1 MIPYDP
7 HRQVIDPRQLVRE
20 HGRDA
25 LAELVARESGY
36 IFQLRPLKDLCQS
49 LKSGMPLLAEGERGG
64 GKTEMVD
71 ALAYSCNRPYFEL
84 QGMDDLRLKD
94 ILFEW
99 DELGQNNFVVQA
111 VTSNELSLEEARRQQ
126 WRKEFLNL
134 GEILKA
140 YDYLAITDVV
150 PIVKL
155 DEFEKLPQ
163 ACQAFFY
170 QLFTDG
176 HASVP
181 RLSEN
186 NGHIGVGKTHD
197 KPIVILTSYNQHI
210 IHLPHRSNCVYTKV
224 RLTSD
229 LEEARILHSRVP
241 LAPATLLTQVVK
253 VVRYIRVMMPTVRDK
268 PGLRESIAFL
278 QALVTAEIEDITAEV
293 IDDHLGFIARGADD
307 LTNLEF
313 GLPRLARAAHTPD
326 SVTEQMIQQVL
337 VETEVSLREAARSQE
352 NAETSGQSSL

>member
-1 MIPYDP
+1 MIPSDP
-7 HRQVIDPRQLVRE
+7 HREVTDPRRLVRE

-25 LAELVARESGY
+25 LAELVARASGY

-84 QGMDDLRLKD
+84 QGMDDLRLRD

-99 DELGQNNFVVQA
+99 DEQGQNKFVVQA
-111 VTSNELSLEEARRQQ
+111 VETGTLRLEDARPQQ

-140 YDYLAITDVV
+140 YDYLATTGIV

-155 DEFEKLPQ
+155 DEFEKLPTV
-163 ACQAFFY
+163 CQAFFY

-176 HASVP
+176 HASIP
-181 RLSEN
+181 RLTEN
-186 NGHIGVGKTHD
+186 SGHIGVGKTQE
-197 KPIVILTSYNQHI
+197 KPIVILTSNNQHVV
-210 IHLPHRSNCVYTKV
+210 HAPLRSRCIYTKV
-224 RLTSD
+224 RLPTD
-229 LEEARILHSRVP
+229 LEEVRILFSRVP
-241 LAPATLLTQVVK
+241 SASAYLLMQVVK

-268 PGLRESIAFL
+268 PGLRESISLLRTL
-278 QALVTAEIEDITAEV
+278 QQENIDALSSEV
-293 IDDHLGFIARGADD
+293 IDDHLGFIARNADD
-307 LTNLEF
+307 LANLEL
-313 GLPRLARAAHTPD
+313 GLHRLEQAARTPD
-326 SVTEQMIQQVL
+326 SVIERM
-337 VETEVSLREAARSQE
+337 VEEVCEERVFLLREAA
-352 NAETSGQSSL
+352 

>member
-1 MIPYDP
+1 MISSDP
-7 HRQVIDPRQLVRE
+7 NREVIDPRRLVRH
-20 HGRDA
+20 HGREA

-36 IFQLRPLKDLCQS
+36 IFQSRPLKDLCQS
-49 LKSGMPLLAEGERGG
+49 LRSGMPLLAEGERGG

-84 QGMDDLRLKD
+84 QGMDGLKLKD

-99 DELGQNNFVVQA
+99 DEHGQNNFVVQA
-111 VTSNELSLEEARRQQ
+111 VSASELTLEAARSEQ
-126 WRKEFLNL
+126 WRREFLNL

-140 YDYLAITDVV
+140 YDHLATTGIV

-176 HASVP
+176 HASIP
-181 RLSEN
+181 RLAEN
-186 NGHIGVGKTHD
+186 NGHIGVGKD
-197 KPIVILTSYNQHI
+197 EEKPIVILTSNNQHVV
-210 IHLPHRSNCVYTKV
+210 HPPLRSRCVYTKV
-224 RLTSD
+224 RLPNN

-241 LAPATLLTQVVK
+241 EADSNLLIQIVK
-253 VVRYIRVMMPTVRDK
+253 MVRYIRIMMPTVRDK

-278 QALVTAEIEDITAEV
+278 RALVAENINSLSAEV
-293 IDDHLGFIARGADD
+293 IDDHLGFLARNSDD
-307 LTNLEF
+307 LANLEL
-313 GLPRLARAAHTPD
+313 GLSRLEKAAQAFD
-326 SVTEQMIQQVL
+326 SIVYETIQQVFSENT
-337 VETEVSLREAARSQE
+337 VQLREAA
-352 NAETSGQSSL
+352 

>member
-1 MIPYDP
+1 MIPSDP
-7 HRQVIDPRQLVRE
+7 HREVVDPRRLVRE
-20 HGRDA
+20 HGRDV

-71 ALAYSCNRPYFEL
+71 ALAYSCNRPCFEL
-84 QGMDDLRLKD
+84 QGMDDLKLKD

-99 DELGQNNFVVQA
+99 DEAGQNNFVVQA
-111 VTSNELSLEEARRQQ
+111 VTSNELTMDEARRQQ
-126 WRKEFLNL
+126 WRREFLNL

-140 YDYLAITDVV
+140 YDYLATTGIV

-176 HASVP
+176 HASIP

-186 NGHIGVGKTHD
+186 NGHIGVGKRD
-197 KPIVILTSYNQHI
+197 EKPIVILTSNNQHI
-210 IHLPHRSNCVYTKV
+210 VHAPLRSRCVYTKV
-224 RLTSD
+224 RLPTD
-229 LEEARILHSRVP
+229 FEEARILHSRVP
-241 LAPATLLTQVVK
+241 EASPDVLVQVVK

-268 PGLRESIAFL
+268 PGLRESIAL
-278 QALVTAEIEDITAEV
+278 LRALITENIDLLSAEV
-293 IDDHLGFIARGADD
+293 LDDHLGFIARNADD
-307 LTNLEF
+307 LANLEL
-313 GLPRLARAAHTPD
+313 GLLRFERAARTSD
-326 SVTEQMIQQVL
+326 SVIEELVDQVFSESVIQ
-337 VETEVSLREAARSQE
+337 LREAA
-352 NAETSGQSSL
+352 

>member
-1 MIPYDP
+1 MIPSDSD
-7 HRQVIDPRQLVRE
+7 RQVIDPRHFVSD

-25 LAELVARESGY
+25 LADLVARESGY

-71 ALAYSCNRPYFEL
+71 ALAYACNRPYFEL
-84 QGMDDLRLKD
+84 QGMDGLKLND

-99 DELGQNNFVVQA
+99 DEQGQNNFVLQA
-111 VTSNELSLEEARRQQ
+111 VSSKELSLEEARQQQ
-126 WRKEFLNL
+126 WRKDFLTL
-134 GEILKA
+134 GEVLKA
-140 YDYLAITDVV
+140 YDYLATTGIV

-163 ACQAFFY
+163 VCQAFFY

-176 HASVP
+176 HASIP
-181 RLSEN
+181 RLSEHH
-186 NGHIGVGKTHD
+186 GHIGVGKSDD
-197 KPIVILTSYNQHI
+197 KPIVILTSNNQHVV
-210 IHLPHRSNCVYTKV
+210 HAPLRSRCIYTKV
-224 RLTSD
+224 RLPTD

-241 LAPATLLTQVVK
+241 SAPASLLTQVVK

-278 QALVTAEIEDITAEV
+278 KALITEQIQVVTAEV

-307 LTNLEF
+307 LTNLEL
-313 GLPRLARAAHTPD
+313 GLPRLERAAHTPD
-326 SVTEQMIQQVL
+326 TVAEQMIHNIFSEAAVR
-337 VETEVSLREAARSQE
+337 LREAA
-352 NAETSGQSSL
+352 

>member
-1 MIPYDP
+1 MIPSDP
-7 HRQVIDPRQLVRE
+7 DRQVIDPRLLVRE

-36 IFQLRPLKDLCQS
+36 IFQLRPLKDLCQAVRS
-49 LKSGMPLLAEGERGG
+49 RMPLLAEGERGG

-71 ALAYSCNRPYFEL
+71 ALAYACNRPYFEL
-84 QGMDDLRLKD
+84 QGMEGLKLND

-99 DELGQNNFVVQA
+99 DEQGQNNFVVQA
-111 VTSNELSLEEARRQQ
+111 VASKELHLQEARRQQ
-126 WRKEFLNL
+126 WRKEFLTL

-140 YDYLAITDVV
+140 YNYLATTSIV

-176 HASVP
+176 HASIP
-181 RLSEN
+181 RLDEN
-186 NGHIGVGKTHD
+186 NGQVGVGKSD
-197 KPIVILTSYNQHI
+197 EKPVVVLTSNNQHI
-210 IHLPHRSNCVYTKV
+210 VHPPLRSRCVYTRV
-224 RLTSD
+224 RLPTD

-241 LAPATLLTQVVK
+241 LAPAALLMQVVK

-268 PGLRESIAFL
+268 PGLRESIALLKAF
-278 QALVTAEIEDITAEV
+278 
-293 IDDHLGFIARGADD
+293 
-307 LTNLEF
+307 
-313 GLPRLARAAHTPD
+313 
-326 SVTEQMIQQVL
+326 L
-337 VETEVSLREAARSQE
+337 VERIECVT
-352 NAETSGQSSL
+352 

>member
-1 MIPYDP
+1 MIPSDID
-7 HRQVIDPRQLVRE
+7 RQVIDPRILVRD
-20 HGRDA
+20 HGREA

-36 IFQLRPLKDLCQS
+36 IFQLRPLKDLCQA

-71 ALAYSCNRPYFEL
+71 ALAYACNRPYFEL
-84 QGMDDLRLKD
+84 QGMDGLKLND

-99 DELGQNNFVVQA
+99 DEQGQNNFVIQA
-111 VTSNELSLEEARRQQ
+111 VSSKHLQIEEARRQQ
-126 WRKEFLNL
+126 WRKDFLTL

-140 YDYLAITDVV
+140 YDYLATTGVV

-176 HASVP
+176 HASIP
-181 RLSEN
+181 RLSES

-197 KPIVILTSYNQHI
+197 KPIVILTSNNQHI
-210 IHLPHRSNCVYTKV
+210 VHPPLRSRCIYTKV
-224 RLTSD
+224 RLPTD

-241 LAPATLLTQVVK
+241 LAPASLLIQVVK
-253 VVRYIRVMMPTVRDK
+253 IVRYIRVMMPTVRDK
-268 PGLRESIAFL
+268 PGLRESIAL
-278 QALVTAEIEDITAEV
+278 LRALITEGIEVLSAEIV
-293 IDDHLGFIARGADD
+293 DDHLGFIARNADD
-307 LTNLEF
+307 LTNLEL
-313 GLPRLARAAHTPD
+313 GLQRLERAAHTSD
-326 SVTEQMIQQVL
+326 SVIEEMVEQVFSDSVIR
-337 VETEVSLREAARSQE
+337 LREAA
-352 NAETSGQSSL
+352 